1 MKILTLRLIFAI
13 DGLLQKR
20 DAEKIRGFLGK
31 VFWDNPIAHH
41 HNPDGSL
48 IYTYP
53 RVQYK
58 IIEGNCFLVAFDEG
72 IDIVKKV
79 FDEIHS
85 LDIDKNWVEIHSKA
99 IELKEENFGELDEP
113 VEYFFTT
120 PWLALN
126 EENFEKYKHLDSF
139 SKRKWLL
146 ENILTA
152 NLISVAKALGFCVQ
166 KNLHSHISTLKPI
179 NVNVKDIQFAGFYGS
194 FSVNFDLPSLW
205 GIGKSVA
212 RGFGTVVKKEEFEK
226 YLKSI
231 LNYFPSPADIINK
244 SKHKRKAK

>member
-1 MKILTLRLIFAI
+1 MKTLTLRLFFAI
-13 DGLLQKR
+13 DGFLQKR
-20 DAEKIRGFLGK
+20 DAEKIRGFLGH
-31 VFWDNPIAHH
+31 VFWDNPIVHH

-48 IYTYP
+48 VYTYP

-58 IIEGNCFLVAFDEG
+58 IIDGNCLLVAFNEG

-79 FDEIHS
+79 FDEIQS

-99 IELKEENFGELDEP
+99 IELKEENFGELEEP

-126 EENFEKYKHLDSF
+126 EENFEKYKQQDSLQ
-139 SKRKWLL
+139 KRKWLL

-152 NLISVAKALGFCVQ
+152 NLISIAKALGYTVQ
-166 KNLHSHISTLKPI
+166 RNIHSHIATLKPI
-179 NVNVKDIQFAGFYGS
+179 NVNVKDTQFAGFYGS

-212 RGFGTVVKKEEFEK
+212 RGFGTVIKKDELEN
-226 YLKSI
+226 YRKSV
-231 LNYFPSPADIINK
+231 LNYFPHPSKTKNK
-244 SKHKRKAK
+244 SGYKRKMQ